1 MHIYKSTTYVSDGES
16 QIAHFGQTQYYFIVL
31 Q

>member
-1 MHIYKSTTYVSDGES
+1 MRICKPTTYVSDGES